1 MLEALLYGLTSGVA
15 MCLTLGTVFFALIQ
29 NSVDN
34 GYRSGMKIALGVV
47 TCDLIFILF
56 ALFGTALLP
65 TVDHFDTYLRL
76 SCAIL
81 LLVLGTVSLLRGTPK
96 LAYPKTRFGNFMYYF
111 GKGFFL
117 NALNPINFF
126 IWVSVAALIRR
137 YDSGQTVVF
146 FAACLLAIFGT
157 ETAISLSAHKL
168 KRYFSPRVLG
178 LVNKV
183 SGLVF
188 IIVGLNLAW
197 AQLKD
202 WL

>member
-15 MCLTLGTVFFALIQ
+15 MCLSLGTVFFALIQ

-47 TCDLIFILF
+47 TCDLLFILF

-65 TVDHFDTYLRL
+65 QVDHFDRYLRL
-76 SCAIL
+76 SCAAL
-81 LLVLGTVSLLRGTPK
+81 LLGLGSVSLLRGTPK
-96 LAYPKTRFGNFMYYF
+96 LAYPQTRLGTFVYYF

-126 IWVSVAALIRR
+126 IWVSVAALVRR
-137 YDSGQTVVF
+137 YDSAQTAVF
-146 FAACLLAIFGT
+146 FGACLMAIFGT
-157 ETAISLSAHKL
+157 ETIISLSAHHL
-168 KRYFSPRVLG
+168 KHRFSARVLG
-178 LVNKV
+178 AINKV

-188 IIVGLNLAW
+188 IVVGLNLAW
-197 AQLKD
+197 TQLKE

>member
-34 GYRSGMKIALGVV
+34 GYRSGVKIAFGVV

-56 ALFGTALLP
+56 ALFGTTLLP

-76 SCAIL
+76 SCASL
-81 LLVLGTVSLLRGTPK
+81 LLVLGTASLLRGTPK
-96 LAYPKTRFGNFMYYF
+96 LAYPKTRFGTFMYYF

-137 YDSGQTVVF
+137 YDAAETAVF
-146 FAACLLAIFGT
+146 FAACLVAIFGT

-168 KRYFSPRVLG
+168 KRYFSPRVLN

-188 IIVGLNLAW
+188 ILVGLNLAW
-197 AQLKD
+197 TQLKN
-202 WL
+202 WW